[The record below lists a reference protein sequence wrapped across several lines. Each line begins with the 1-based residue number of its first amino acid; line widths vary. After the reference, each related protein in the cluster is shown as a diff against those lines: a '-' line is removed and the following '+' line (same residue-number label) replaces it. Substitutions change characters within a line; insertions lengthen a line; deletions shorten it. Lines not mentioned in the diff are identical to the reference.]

1 MELIGLLMRE
11 HRLIEQIIP
20 ILETELRHISQD
32 QCIHLPF
39 IHRIVDFFRIYVD
52 KLHHGK
58 EEDILFAT
66 LSQKPLDIGH
76 QRILEELMDEHR
88 QARRA
93 IQQLVSST
101 EAWSTDE
108 TMALQDAAESLTT
121 LVTLYSQHIR
131 KEDKAFF
138 LPCQAYFT
146 KAEREQLLATGMQFD
161 QTVIHDIY
169 RTSMNVLREHGNES

>member
-20 ILETELRHISQD
+20 ILETELRHISQN

-39 IHRIVDFFRIYVD
+39 IHRVVDFFRTYVD

-58 EEDILFAT
+58 EEDILFAK
-66 LSQKPLDIGH
+66 LSQKPLDARH
-76 QRILEELMDEHR
+76 QRILEELVDEHR
-88 QARRA
+88 LARRA

-101 EAWSTDE
+101 EAWPTSE
-108 TMALQDAAESLTT
+108 AMALQDATESLTT
-121 LVTLYSQHIR
+121 LVALYPQHIR
-131 KEDKAFF
+131 KEDKEFF

-146 KAEREQLLATGMQFD
+146 KAEREQLLATGIQFD